1 MFNLTQLEQQAI
13 IFVVCSLLVGGGVT
27 LIRWYGLYTTVAEV
41 QTEQALELSVRGGN
55 SSLPDQ
61 PNFPAENTR
70 QASVLNINT
79 ASAKQLRTLPGIGPI
94 LAQRVISY
102 REQMG
107 MFQSPDQLLDVKGI
121 GPVVFSG
128 IKPLIT
134 VPEPSPKG
142 P

>member
-27 LIRWYGLYTTVAEV
+27 LIRWYGLHTTVPEV
-41 QTEQALELSVRGGN
+41 QTEQTLELTVRGEK
-55 SSLPDQ
+55 SSLPD
-61 PNFPAENTR
+61 PPKFPAENTR
-70 QASVLNINT
+70 QASELNINT
-79 ASAKQLRTLPGIGPI
+79 ASEKRLQTLPGIGPK
-94 LAQRVISY
+94 LAQRIVSY

-134 VPEPSPKG
+134 VP
-142 P
+142 